1 TITSFQYKYFAV
13 AEQIDQRT
21 GVDIDVGSALYAS
34 DKLKLLPEFL
44 KEITEFYHSDGFTVD
59 FSVKETLDK
68 INTYVKE
75 KTHGKIDQAVDGLES
90 DTLMFLLA
98 YIYFKGK
105 WDMPFN
111 PSRTHQSRFHVDAET
126 TVPVQMMHQYESL
139 KVYYD
144 VELTSKVLCLDYNDS
159 FSMFLA
165 VPDIHRPVKTI
176 KDLEMAISR
185 QHIEKWRTAVRKRN
199 TDIYVPKLSLKTSYF
214 LKDILKGMGMAD
226 MFTDKADFT
235 GISEE
240 RMLISKA
247 LHKASLDLDEKGTT
261 AAAVTTVDFR
271 LLSYSPLKTL
281 HFDRPFMI
289 FITDQKNDNILFF
302 GKVVNPEEKQ

>member
-1 TITSFQYKYFAV
+1 
-13 AEQIDQRT
+13 
-21 GVDIDVGSALYAS
+21 
-34 DKLKLLPEFL
+34 
-44 KEITEFYHSDGFTVD
+44 
-59 FSVKETLDK
+59 
-68 INTYVKE
+68 
-75 KTHGKIDQAVDGLES
+75 
-90 DTLMFLLA
+90 
-98 YIYFKGK
+98 
-105 WDMPFN
+105 
-111 PSRTHQSRFHVDAET
+111 
-126 TVPVQMMHQYESL
+126 
-139 KVYYD
+139 
-144 VELTSKVLCLDYNDS
+144 
-159 FSMFLA
+159 MFLA

-185 QHIEKWRTAVRKRN
+185 QHIEKWRTAVRKRK
-199 TDIYVPKLSLKTSYF
+199 TDIYVPKLSLKTSYS

-302 GKVVNPEEKQ
+302 GKVVNPAEKQ